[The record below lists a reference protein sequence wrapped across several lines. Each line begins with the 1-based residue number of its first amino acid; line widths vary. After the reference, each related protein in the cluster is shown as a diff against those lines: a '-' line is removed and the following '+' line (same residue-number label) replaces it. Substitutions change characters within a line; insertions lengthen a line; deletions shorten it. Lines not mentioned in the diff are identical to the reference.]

1 MLAGDADNYEIE
13 SVRGIE
19 SWNINQRACI
29 LYEGR
34 WGGVGGLNNVM
45 AAWQYETVINYEWN
59 K

>member
-1 MLAGDADNYEIE
+1 MLAGDADNYDIE

-29 LYEGR
+29 LYEGKWR
-34 WGGVGGLNNVM
+34 GGLNNVM